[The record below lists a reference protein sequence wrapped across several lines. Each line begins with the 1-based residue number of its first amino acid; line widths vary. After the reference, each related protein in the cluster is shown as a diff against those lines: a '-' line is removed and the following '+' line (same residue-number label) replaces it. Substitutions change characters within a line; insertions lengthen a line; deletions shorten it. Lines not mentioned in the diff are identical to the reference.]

1 MDNKNHFE
9 SNVSDFLGALR
20 KVGYSEATIRKY
32 KKTCRLFGRL
42 YGYKRHTG
50 L

>member
-32 KKTCRLFGRL
+32 KRPVVFLSFIWI
-42 YGYKRHTG
+42 
-50 L
+50 

>member
-32 KKTCRLFGRL
+32 KKTCRLLSFIWI
-42 YGYKRHTG
+42 
-50 L
+50 

>member
-20 KVGYSEATIRKY
+20 KSDIQKRLSESIKRPVVF
-32 KKTCRLFGRL
+32 CRL